1 MEEFCVCHVCG
12 TFSLEGWENDCVTPT
27 CDVQRNKNEKGKN

>member
-27 CDVQRNKNEKGKN
+27 CDDCAKE